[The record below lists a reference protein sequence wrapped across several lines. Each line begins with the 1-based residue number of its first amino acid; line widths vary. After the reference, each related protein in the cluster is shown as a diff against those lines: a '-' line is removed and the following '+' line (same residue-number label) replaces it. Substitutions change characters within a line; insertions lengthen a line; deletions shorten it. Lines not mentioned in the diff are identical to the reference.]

1 MHHKTG
7 TSLRKRPRHRWFKT
21 FLTPPLVAGLGWIAY
36 SNLAISHHMPL
47 PPAVSGEQRIFQGK
61 AGKLCAYMA
70 GEGEG
75 PPLLLIHSVN
85 AAASAYEMR
94 PLFEHYRQS
103 RRVYAL
109 DLPGFGFSDRSKR
122 SYTPRLMTDAVLDVL
137 DLIAREAGPGP
148 VDAVAL
154 SLGAEFLARAA
165 NEAPD
170 RFRTLALISPT
181 GLRKG
186 ERRQGAAGTT
196 LGNPLVQE
204 LFDFPLWS
212 RPFFDLLNSRPSQR
226 FFMSR
231 AFSSYEALDQD
242 LMDYYY
248 LTAHQ
253 PGAQNAPYAF
263 VSGGLFSADM
273 DHVYHALTMPVW
285 LGYGTRGEF
294 SDVHTEK
301 VATRRNWTIQ
311 AFPTGAMPHFE
322 QPESFIQAYE
332 AFLQRES

>member
-1 MHHKTG
+1 MMHHKPAM
-7 TSLRKRPRHRWFKT
+7 SLRSRARHRWFKT
-21 FLTPPLVAGLGWIAY
+21 LFTPPLVAGLGWITY
-36 SNLAISHHMPL
+36 SNLAISHRMSL

-61 AGKLCAYMA
+61 AGKLCAYVA
-70 GEGEG
+70 GEG
-75 PPLLLIHSVN
+75 PPMLLVHSVN
-85 AAASAYEMR
+85 AAASSYEMK
-94 PLFEHYRQS
+94 PLYEYYRQS

-122 SYTPRLMTDAVLDVL
+122 PYTPRLMTDAVLDAL
-137 DLIAREAGPGP
+137 DLIARDGGTEP
-148 VDAVAL
+148 VDAAAL

-186 ERRQGAAGTT
+186 ERRQGASGTT

-204 LFDFPLWS
+204 LFGFPLWG

-226 FFMSR
+226 YFMSR
-231 AFSSYEALDQD
+231 AFSSSETLDQD

-263 VSGGLFSADM
+263 VSGVLFSGDM
-273 DHVYHALTMPVW
+273 DHIYHSLTQPVW
-285 LGYGTRGEF
+285 LAYGTRGEF
-294 SDVHTEK
+294 SNINPEK
-301 VATRRNWTIQ
+301 VATRQNWTIQ
-311 AFPTGAMPHFE
+311 SFPTGAMPHFE
-322 QPESFIQAYE
+322 QTETFREAYD
-332 AFLQRES
+332 AFLRRAS